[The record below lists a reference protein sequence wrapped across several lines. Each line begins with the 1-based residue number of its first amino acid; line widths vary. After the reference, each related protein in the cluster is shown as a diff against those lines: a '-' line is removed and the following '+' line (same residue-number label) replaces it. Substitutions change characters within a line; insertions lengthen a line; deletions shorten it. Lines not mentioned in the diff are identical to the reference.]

1 MDIAHLMCNDPESI
15 SPKLRPASSEEE
27 KGKVAFCA
35 VRARERMERNVMAGT
50 VLPLLPLFMACDKSE
65 CIWQTGCTD
74 ARSTQPIH
82 LHASYHTIPCQGL
95 WDGSGRGTE
104 VVRLFW

>member
-1 MDIAHLMCNDPESI
+1 MCGDNTRRLMEIAHLMCNDPESI

-50 VLPLLPLFMACDKSE
+50 VPA
-65 CIWQTGCTD
+65 
-74 ARSTQPIH
+74 STTFI
-82 LHASYHTIPCQGL
+82 YGL
-95 WDGSGRGTE
+95 
-104 VVRLFW
+104 